1 MGLPSST
8 EVGAVFL
15 SFFVELIIIGF
26 AKVMQKVNGNI
37 AFSST
42 KPTTNTLKKYTIVR
56 RFFLINLKT
65 IFTYA
70 DTEKFNYEYITPL
83 VDLIYFLLFDRFII
97 IIMCPAIR

>member
-1 MGLPSST
+1 MSEKIRIFYPLFVKRHIFLGLPSST

-42 KPTTNTLKKYTIVR
+42 KPTTNTLKKSGKI
-56 RFFLINLKT
+56 
-65 IFTYA
+65 
-70 DTEKFNYEYITPL
+70 
-83 VDLIYFLLFDRFII
+83 DR
-97 IIMCPAIR
+97 